1 MSNLREFYYN
11 VIIPDFIKKKIAVS
25 VMDVPKI
32 VKIVI
37 NMGFNVSSIDKK
49 NDALNELS
57 LIAGQRPIIT
67 KAKKSIAGFKLRE
80 GYDIGCKVTLRK
92 YKMYSFLDK
101 LLFLVLP
108 RIRDFK
114 GVNIKSF
121 DGRGNFSLGIKE
133 QIVFP
138 EIDYDKVDVIR
149 GMDIS
154 IVTNALTDSRGQD
167 LLKAFKFPFNKM
179 F

>member
-1 MSNLREFYYN
+1 LSNLREFYYN

-49 NDALNELS
+49 DDALNELS

-92 YKMYSFLDK
+92 CKMYSFLDK

-154 IVTNALTDSRGQD
+154 IVTNALTDSRGQN